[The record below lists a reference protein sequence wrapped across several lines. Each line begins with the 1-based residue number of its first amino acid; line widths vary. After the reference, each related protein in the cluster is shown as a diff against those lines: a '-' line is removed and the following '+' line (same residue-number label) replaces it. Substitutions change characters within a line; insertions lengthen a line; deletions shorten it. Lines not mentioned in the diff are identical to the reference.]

1 MEVKKENIF
10 FSLRI
15 IFCVSLVAIWAIW
28 LTNSPQTK
36 IKQNKQIQDVT
47 QEESSIVEEK
57 EEVPRFAIKPQVTS
71 HKPRVTSHEPQVTII
86 LPKLAK
92 LTPEIKKAKTQTEK
106 QNEEKKSEANINLS
120 NITSATRKALMSQGE
135 TTTSEKPKL
144 REKAHVDKTKFKTAE
159 SVLETNPSEGW
170 LPKYSQESNKSRPET
185 NNALNN
191 SDDIASQLILVGLIQ
206 NPNETGAAIIKN
218 KATNKVEILKK
229 GEEYQGLKLIEIN
242 NNEVILGNENL
253 NKRYIK
259 KIENQ

>member
-1 MEVKKENIF
+1 MEIKKENIF

-47 QEESSIVEEK
+47 QKESSIVEEK
-57 EEVPRFAIKPQVTS
+57 EKVPKFAIKPRTAG
-71 HKPRVTSHEPQVTII
+71 HESRVTII

-92 LTPEIKKAKTQTEK
+92 LTPEIKKAKIQTEK
-106 QNEEKKSEANINLS
+106 QNEEKKSEVNINLS
-120 NITSATRKALMSQGE
+120 NITSATRKALMSRGE

-159 SVLETNPSEGW
+159 SVLETNPSESW
-170 LPKYSQESNKSRPET
+170 LPKYSQESNKSGPET

-242 NNEVILGNENL
+242 NNEVTLGNENL